1 MLFLKTNVELSSLL
15 LLSTALLVRHAQS
28 ERIAR
33 LQTQTTRVPVLGGIF
48 ETQAYEP
55 NDNDTSQG
63 VAIILLFYPNPS
75 VGKDGDTISL
85 VQTVRDTTKLT
96 DPRNGS
102 DITPQPLTSQLS
114 NRTLSSADADVTSEE
129 IGTGIDQEVLSQ
141 GQKVINLDPRYSEE
155 RMEETEPLNVEGRQR
170 HDFFNARSPWSTKS
184 AQKKTGVWS
193 TASLNDEP
201 SLNRKI
207 YGVRLNVVKATVAGA
222 MEFEVAALHNEQRRF
237 LGSMKWGWRID
248 PNGHALLDPGKPTV
262 ASPDS
267 ASARFLKAAK
277 KWNETPI
284 EDPMTGEKHLP
295 IQLPT

>member
-1 MLFLKTNVELSSLL
+1 M
-15 LLSTALLVRHAQS
+15 QS
-28 ERIAR
+28 
-33 LQTQTTRVPVLGGIF
+33 QTTQVSIQGGIF
-48 ETQAYEP
+48 ETQVYEA

-63 VAIILLFYPNPS
+63 ASLILLFSPNDTI
-75 VGKDGDTISL
+75 GKDGDTISL
-85 VQTVRDTTKLT
+85 VQTVRDTTTLI

-102 DITPQPLTSQLS
+102 DIKPQPLTSQLG
-114 NRTLSSADADVTSEE
+114 RRILSSKDAGVTTEE
-129 IGTGIDQEVLSQ
+129 IGTGIDQEVLSE
-141 GQKVINLDPRYSEE
+141 GKKVINLDPRYSEE
-155 RMEETEPLNVEGRQR
+155 RLQETEPLNVEGRQR

-184 AQKKTGVWS
+184 AQKKNGKWS
-193 TASLNDEP
+193 VASLNDEP

-207 YGVRLNVVKATVAGA
+207 YGVRLNVAKATVAGA

-237 LGSMKWGWRID
+237 LGSVKWGWRID
-248 PNGHALLDPGKPTV
+248 QNGHALLDPAKPTV

-295 IQLPT
+295 IQLPTQ